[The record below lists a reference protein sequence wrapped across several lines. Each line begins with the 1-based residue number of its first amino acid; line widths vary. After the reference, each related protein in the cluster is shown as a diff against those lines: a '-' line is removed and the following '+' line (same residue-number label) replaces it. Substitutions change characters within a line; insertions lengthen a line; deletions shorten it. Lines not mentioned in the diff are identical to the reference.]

1 MNVLSFRRSAALL
14 LAFASFGCFTQLQAQ
29 AAASSSSSATQSTT
43 SLASLP
49 PALRA
54 AIMSGSSA
62 GIQAALT
69 TLSGGN
75 PVRLATLASQVA
87 DVAQG
92 MISTNPAGAAQAA
105 AAALQAVNTS
115 AVMAASPSLAMQ
127 VAQAA
132 SRVAIAPAVQ
142 AATPLLASQ
151 IAVNAARVV
160 TNPTVFQLSPS
171 AAIAVMSESYST
183 VSSPAVIVAA
193 PSAPTALVGIF
204 AQAVSTPS
212 LLQMYPSLAQDVSLI
227 TKAPA
232 NVVGV
237 NTPQDNT
244 ATPSKEQASPVVT
257 PLVDTGL
264 LGVSSAGI

>member
-54 AIMSGSSA
+54 AIMSGNPA

-142 AATPLLASQ
+142 AATPQLASQ
-151 IAVNAARVV
+151 LAVSSVQVV
-160 TNPTVFQLSPS
+160 TNPVVFQVSP
-171 AAIAVMSESYST
+171 AAAVAVMSESYST
-183 VSSPAVIVAA
+183 VSSPAVIAAA
-193 PSAPTALVGIF
+193 PSAPTALADLIT
-204 AQAVSTPS
+204 QAVSSPS
-212 LLQMYPSLAQDVSLI
+212 LLRVYPSLAQDTALF
-227 TKAPA
+227 TKAASGIQSVQTPQS
-232 NVVGV
+232 NTSTQDK
-237 NTPQDNT
+237 NTP
-244 ATPSKEQASPVVT
+244 PVVVT